1 MRASEILALA
11 VKARGRRRWPVD
23 SAARTGNPA
32 AVRPATAARRGSV
45 PAARPAGRPAGAHLY
60 LPRAL
65 SARANTSSTVP
76 TASTVLRSAL

>member
-23 SAARTGNPA
+23 SAARAGSPA
-32 AVRPATAARRGSV
+32 SSAASDGGAPGIGYQLRALRGV
-45 PAARPAGRPAGAHLY
+45 QPGRIC